1 MFQDEGRFGR
11 INDSRRC
18 WAPRGIRPSVAVQIV
33 REYTY
38 LFGAVSPH
46 DGCLDSLVLP
56 EVNSETMS
64 IFLAEVAQR
73 HAKEQIVMVLD
84 GAGWHRA
91 GDLRVPPNVQLLP
104 LPPYSPQLNPM
115 EHIWDEIREKWFPNL
130 VFNSLEAVEDR
141 LVESVLA
148 LENDGVSVS
157 SITGFD
163 WIINISMN
171 AT

>member
-1 MFQDEGRFGR
+1 
-11 INDSRRC
+11 
-18 WAPRGIRPSVAVQIV
+18 
-33 REYTY
+33 

-56 EVNSETMS
+56 DVNSETMS

-91 GDLRVPPNVQLLP
+91 GDLQVPANVQLLP

-130 VFNSLEAVEDR
+130 AFNSLEAVEDR

-148 LENDGVSVS
+148 LENDAVSVS

>member
-1 MFQDEGRFGR
+1 MGSD
-11 INDSRRC
+11 
-18 WAPRGIRPSVAVQIV
+18 GIGLA
-33 REYTY
+33 
-38 LFGAVSPH
+38 
-46 DGCLDSLVLP
+46 
-56 EVNSETMS
+56 
-64 IFLAEVAQR
+64 IF
-73 HAKEQIVMVLD
+73 KF
-84 GAGWHRA
+84 
-91 GDLRVPPNVQLLP
+91 PPNVQLLP

-148 LENDGVSVS
+148 LENDAISVS

-171 AT
+171 AS